1 MATFTPLQDAPPPAE
16 FKGPLAEAVNESS
29 VIKLERYVQPKVID
43 ALNKS
48 HVLELERMIQNK
60 IIPILGGSKVVA
72 QTRAVQEQVTTTLNK
87 QPPGPVATPA
97 APIPVYQPVE
107 VNGFFKV
114 TGDLE
119 VTFFVTTPWPGF
131 AVGPGW
137 TGTGFYGIVGNIH
150 ITGSSNTPG
159 SEPVTSRTSEI
170 YNWKFTLQSDTEQF
184 IEGTRHA
191 TGAQLYPP
199 NQVLTPSL
207 QRSGPIYGNFS
218 VDLHVPKIILTAP
231 PPEGLTVG
239 WYIVGLPTLGAC
251 RIESYDGQTLM
262 LVPNDDIIPE
272 NTTVP
277 IFLRGAPTMAVEP
290 KYSTDFVAARFY
302 TSDLEK
308 RKPVEINP
316 QVMGGKTYVP
326 LRDLSTEI
334 KDDETHYD
342 PFLDIKGKGFSTGS
356 VLSLYATGPQ
366 DKYLL
371 TEDPSKS
378 KWHNAFKQHTNFV
391 MYQRVVPFP
400 PGNPSYQ
407 GQTYTIELLPTEVG
421 HLISNMYFTCTIPA
435 TNYLVNENIGRALI
449 KQVDLMVN
457 ETVIETLYDD
467 WYIIRD
473 QEFLDADEQLGM
485 YNLVGGYNSNVSA
498 TSSVNIVC
506 PLEFFFCRRHSH
518 ANKGRERLRKP
529 YFPMCAMWNQKLYVR
544 FTFHPSAWWSNSAST
559 FDFTNPALLTEEIL
573 LDNAEKLYYQNTPL
587 RYIVNRVKKESP
599 VAFGASGVS
608 GIFSAST
615 AQIVQ
620 GTVNQTSIQ
629 LSASFPVQ
637 SIFWFFRSRNY
648 ESVTSSNVAAGGT
661 PDGTYYNQRYNYGYT
676 SDYIKTGVTVSWPSS
691 NNTPTNFIDPIATAK
706 ITLNNI
712 DILSTF
718 QGSLYYA
725 YKQPMEHG
733 LSVPSRNIYTY
744 SFGLTPAEYN
754 QGGFLNF
761 SKLNS
766 QTTTLTLTFN
776 PTYATQI
783 SQGYNLY
790 LFYYG
795 YSVLEFREGFA
806 RLAFS

>member
-1 MATFTPLQDAPPPAE
+1 MATFTPAAL
-16 FKGPLAEAVNESS
+16 KEAVNESD

-60 IIPILGGSKVVA
+60 IIPLLGGSKVFA
-72 QTRAVQEQVTTTLNK
+72 QTRAVQSRVETTLN
-87 QPPGPVATPA
+87 PPPAPSSSATPD
-97 APIPVYQPVE
+97 APITVYQPVE

-114 TGDLE
+114 TGDTE

-150 ITGSSNTPG
+150 ITSASNTPG

-191 TGAQLYPP
+191 IGPQLYPP
-199 NQVLTPSL
+199 DQVPRATA
-207 QRSGPIYGNFS
+207 QRSGPIYGNFT
-218 VDLHVPKIILTAP
+218 VDLHVPKVILTAP
-231 PPEGLTVG
+231 PPEGLAVG
-239 WYIVGLPTLGAC
+239 WYIFGLPTVGPC
-251 RIESYDGQTLM
+251 KIVSYDGQTLM
-262 LVPNDDIIPE
+262 LEPNDGSIPE
-272 NTTVP
+272 NTPVP
-277 IFLRGAPTMAVEP
+277 IFLRGSPTMAVEP

-308 RKPVEINP
+308 RKPVDINP
-316 QVMGGKTYVP
+316 RVMGGKTYVP
-326 LRDLSTEI
+326 LRDLSTELR
-334 KDDETHYD
+334 DDEPHYD

-356 VLSLYATGPQ
+356 VLSLFATGPQ

-371 TEDPSKS
+371 TDDPEKS
-378 KWHNAFKQHTNFV
+378 AFRNTFKQHTNFV
-391 MYQRVVPFP
+391 MYQRVTPFP
-400 PGNPSYQ
+400 PGIPSYQ
-407 GQTYTIELLPTEVG
+407 GQTYTIELSPTEVG

-435 TNYLVNENIGRALI
+435 SNYLLNENIGRALI

-457 ETVIETLYDD
+457 ETVVETLYDD

-485 YNLVGGYNSNVSA
+485 YNLVGGYNSNISA
-498 TSSVNIVC
+498 TSNVNVVC

-529 YFPMCAMWNQKLYVR
+529 YFPMCAMWNQKLYIR

-573 LDNAEKLYYQNTPL
+573 LDYAEKLYYQNTHL
-587 RYIVNRVKKESP
+587 KYIVNRVKKETP

-615 AQIVQ
+615 AQIAQ
-620 GTVNQTSIQ
+620 TTVNQTSIQ

-637 SIFWFFRSRNY
+637 SIFWFFRSRSY
-648 ESVTSSNVAAGGT
+648 ESVTSSNVLTAGQ
-661 PDGTYYNQRYNYGYT
+661 PDGSYYNQRYNYGYT
-676 SDYIKTGVTVSWPSS
+676 SDYIRTGVTVAWPSS
-691 NNTPTNFIDPIATAK
+691 NNTPTNFIDPISTAK

-766 QTTTLTLTFN
+766 QTTSLTLAFN

-795 YSVLEFREGFA
+795 YSVLEFHTGFA